1 MLVNF
6 TFQNFRSFREERSLR
21 MEATSIKELKDS
33 IVEAGGYRL
42 LPAAVMYGANSSG
55 KSNVLMA
62 MLAMKDLVLSSV
74 RLNPDDQ
81 LTFDPF
87 RLDETSASQPTSYE
101 IQFLIGDTKYRYG
114 IEHDQKRVIAEWLYE
129 KNLKE
134 REFCLFERN
143 GQDFH
148 ISSARFAEG
157 VGKEESTPENRLF
170 LSLVAQLN
178 GKKAE
183 SIIGF
188 FRGMYDFSRRSSKEN
203 DNFTM
208 RMFQEDREE
217 CSDILEFYRYLQLGF
232 KDLKVQ
238 EARYY
243 YMDKGKRVE
252 FKGLH
257 EYEMRTVHDIY
268 DSDGNVVDE
277 RMFNKTLMESE
288 GTQQVISLSGPL
300 FSALKN
306 GTLLLVDELDIRLH
320 PMLTRSIVQL
330 FMNRSTNPNGAQLI
344 CTTHDTNLLDLAYLR
359 RDQIWFTEK
368 DRTESSD
375 LYSLVEFKDGRGVR
389 VRNDSSIEKDYIEG
403 RYGAIPFLHY
413 IIEYGKERA
422 VQAAKA

>member
-257 EYEMRTVHDIY
+257 EYGMRTVHDIY

-277 RMFNKTLMESE
+277 RMFNKALMESE

-413 IIEYGKERA
+413 
-422 VQAAKA
+422 

>member
-101 IQFLIGDTKYRYG
+101 IQFLIGDAKYRYG

-375 LYSLVEFKDGRGVR
+375 LYSLVEFKDGMGVR
-389 VRNDSSIEKDYIEG
+389 VRNDRSIEKDYIEG

-413 IIEYGKERA
+413 
-422 VQAAKA
+422 

>member
-1 MLVNF
+1 
-6 TFQNFRSFREERSLR
+6 
-21 MEATSIKELKDS
+21 
-33 IVEAGGYRL
+33 
-42 LPAAVMYGANSSG
+42 
-55 KSNVLMA
+55 MA

-148 ISSARFAEG
+148 ISSASFAEG

-268 DSDGNVVDE
+268 DNDGNVVSE
-277 RMFNKTLMESE
+277 RMFSKALMESE

-306 GTLLLVDELDIRLH
+306 GTLLLGDELDIRWH

-330 FMNRSTNPNGAQLI
+330 FRNRSTNPNGAQLI

-375 LYSLVEFKDGRGVR
+375 LYSLVEFKDGRGVK
-389 VRNDSSIEKDYIEG
+389 VRNDRSIEKDYIEG

-413 IIEYGKERA
+413 
-422 VQAAKA
+422 

>member
-33 IVEAGGYRL
+33 IVEAGGCRL

-81 LTFDPF
+81 LAFDPF
-87 RLDETSASQPTSYE
+87 LLDETSASQPTSYE

-257 EYEMRTVHDIY
+257 EYEMRTIHDIY
-268 DSDGNVVDE
+268 DNDGNVVSE
-277 RMFNKTLMESE
+277 RMFSKALMESE

-344 CTTHDTNLLDLAYLR
+344 CATHDTNLLDLAYLR

-375 LYSLVEFKDGRGVR
+375 LYSLVEFKDGRGIR
-389 VRNDSSIEKDYIEG
+389 VRNDRSIEKDYIEG

-413 IIEYGKERA
+413 
-422 VQAAKA
+422 

>member
-101 IQFLIGDTKYRYG
+101 IQFLIGDAKYRYG

-268 DSDGNVVDE
+268 DSDGNVVSE
-277 RMFNKTLMESE
+277 RMFSKALMESE

-330 FMNRSTNPNGAQLI
+330 FMSRSTNPNGAQLI

-375 LYSLVEFKDGRGVR
+375 LYSLVEFKDGRGVK
-389 VRNDSSIEKDYIEG
+389 VRNDRSIEKDYIEG

-413 IIEYGKERA
+413 
-422 VQAAKA
+422 

>member
-33 IVEAGGYRL
+33 IVEAGGCRL

-55 KSNVLMA
+55 KSNVLLA
-62 MLAMKDLVLSSV
+62 ILAMKDMVLSSV

-81 LTFDPF
+81 LAFDPF

-101 IQFLIGDTKYRYG
+101 IQFLIGDAKYRYG

-208 RMFQEDREE
+208 RMFQEDWEE

-257 EYEMRTVHDIY
+257 EYEMRTIHDIY
-268 DSDGNVVDE
+268 DNDGNVVSE
-277 RMFNKTLMESE
+277 RMFNKALMESE

-300 FSALKN
+300 FFALKN
-306 GTLLLVDELDIRLH
+306 GTLLLVDELDVRLH
-320 PMLTRSIVQL
+320 PMLTRSIVKL
-330 FMNRSTNPNGAQLI
+330 FMSRNTNPNGAQLI

-375 LYSLVEFKDGRGVR
+375 LYSLVEFRDGRGVK
-389 VRNDSSIEKDYIEG
+389 VRNDRSIEKDYIEG

-413 IIEYGKERA
+413 
-422 VQAAKA
+422 

>member
-375 LYSLVEFKDGRGVR
+375 LYSLVEFRDGRGVK
-389 VRNDSSIEKDYIEG
+389 VRNDRSIEKDYIEG

-413 IIEYGKERA
+413 
-422 VQAAKA
+422 

>member
-33 IVEAGGYRL
+33 IVEAGGCRL

-375 LYSLVEFKDGRGVR
+375 LYSLVEFKDGRGVK
-389 VRNDSSIEKDYIEG
+389 VRNDRSIEKDYIEG

-413 IIEYGKERA
+413 
-422 VQAAKA
+422 

>member
-101 IQFLIGDTKYRYG
+101 IQFLIGDAKYRYG

-268 DSDGNVVDE
+268 DSDGNVVSE
-277 RMFNKTLMESE
+277 RMFL
-288 GTQQVISLSGPL
+288 
-300 FSALKN
+300 
-306 GTLLLVDELDIRLH
+306 
-320 PMLTRSIVQL
+320 
-330 FMNRSTNPNGAQLI
+330 
-344 CTTHDTNLLDLAYLR
+344 
-359 RDQIWFTEK
+359 
-368 DRTESSD
+368 
-375 LYSLVEFKDGRGVR
+375 
-389 VRNDSSIEKDYIEG
+389 
-403 RYGAIPFLHY
+403 
-413 IIEYGKERA
+413 
-422 VQAAKA
+422 